1 MAVPADQES
10 EVARAPGL
18 EEVQGREL
26 GKGLE
31 LDLALELALELGLEL
46 GLDLELA
53 LALALALALGL
64 DLERDLDQVAD
75 SWWARARVSAAVM
88 EPEAP
93 LASHSWKKQTFKVC

>member
-31 LDLALELALELGLEL
+31 LDLALDLALELGLEL
-46 GLDLELA
+46 GLDLDLELA
-53 LALALALALGL
+53 LAL

-93 LASHSWKKQTFKVC
+93 PASHSWKKQTFKVC

>member
-1 MAVPADQES
+1 MAVPADPES
-10 EVARAPGL
+10 EAARAPGL

-31 LDLALELALELGLEL
+31 LDLALDLALELGLEL
-46 GLDLELA
+46 GLDLDLE
-53 LALALALALGL
+53 L